1 MEKINLDLQKE
12 FEIEL
17 WLTKISNRK
26 YKYFF
31 DEKDRTDYL
40 DFLSSLNL
48 KEDNTEEFK
57 KYFKKIF
64 LKNNW
69 NVYINSEDIFWLF
82 NFFNS
87 IFL

>member
-57 KYFKKIF
+57 KFFKKIF
-64 LKNNW
+64 LKNNL

>member
-48 KEDNTEEFK
+48 KEDNTEKLK

-64 LKNNW
+64 LKNNL

>member
-64 LKNNW
+64 LKNNL

>member
-57 KYFKKIF
+57 K
-64 LKNNW
+64 
-69 NVYINSEDIFWLF
+69 
-82 NFFNS
+82 
-87 IFL
+87 

>member
-40 DFLSSLNL
+40 NFLSSLNL
-48 KEDNTEEFK
+48 KKDNTEEFK

-64 LKNNW
+64 LKNNL

>member
-48 KEDNTEEFK
+48 KEDNTEELK

-64 LKNNW
+64 LKNNL